1 MCQTVGVADQPNT
14 SPGPGARRRGGRRPG
29 SSRSRQKIV
38 KVARVA
44 FPANGYAET
53 SLRGIA
59 REAGVDPSL
68 IVQLF
73 GSKAGLFA
81 AVVEWPFDASEV
93 ATQIRDVPAG
103 KVGEYMART
112 FIGHWDRDEHRN
124 PIVSL
129 IYAALS
135 DSAAAAMLRDF
146 ITVNFALPV
155 VERGDADRPEAPCR
169 PACLTAHRVRSV
181 PVCPRLRRARLG
193 ARRRTDRR
201 ARRDPAAHVH
211 RSAQLGPGV
220 TPGDA
225 FSRSSRRV
233 CVAGRATPAGARQP
247 RGLPREARPRTGA
260 RLRVRVGSAAGA
272 RSRTR

>member
-1 MCQTVGVADQPNT
+1 MCQTVAVADPPNT

-38 KVARVA
+38 EVARVA

-155 VERGDADRPEAPCR
+155 VERGDADRPELRAALLASQLIGFGLSRYVLAFDALASAPGEELID
-169 PACLTAHRVRSV
+169 AL
-181 PVCPRLRRARLG
+181 
-193 ARRRTDRR
+193 
-201 ARRDPAAHVH
+201 AATLQHTCTGQLSLAPES
-211 RSAQLGPGV
+211 RSAMRSAALPG
-220 TPGDA
+220 
-225 FSRSSRRV
+225 
-233 CVAGRATPAGARQP
+233 
-247 RGLPREARPRTGA
+247 
-260 RLRVRVGSAAGA
+260 GSA
-272 RSRTR
+272 